1 VTALRISDRDRRVL
15 VLGGVCILLIVALG
29 RGVPALRSWSAER
42 QRQAAESAEL
52 LAHREWLAHNAHGLE
67 REMARV
73 RHALATYDSALV
85 EGGSPSTASARLAE
99 LVSDAVSDTDAK
111 LASIRMSADSVTKP
125 GELGHV
131 VAYASVSGDLASLAA
146 VLQTL
151 EEGPQLLSISEL
163 SIASIQPA
171 VARTQD
177 EQLQA
182 ELIVDGL
189 YRRATR
195 VGTTR

>member
-15 VLGGVCILLIVALG
+15 VLGGACMLLIAGLG
-29 RGVPALRSWSAER
+29 RGVPALRRWSAER
-42 QRQAAESAEL
+42 QRQAAESTEL

-67 REMARV
+67 REMASAR
-73 RHALATYDSALV
+73 RALATYDSALV
-85 EGGSPSTASARLAE
+85 EGESPSTASARLAE

-111 LASIRMSADSVTKP
+111 LASIRMSADSVTRP

-131 VAYASVSGDLASLAA
+131 VAYASVSGDLASLAT

-163 SIASIQPA
+163 SIASMQPA
-171 VARTQD
+171 VARTQA

-182 ELIVDGL
+182 ELVVDGL

-195 VGTTR
+195 VGTRR